1 MSIQTEI
8 NRISNNI
15 SSALSAIA
23 DKGVAVPSGSKSGAL
38 AGLIAKI
45 NGIPAA
51 ISKFAYGTYTPTSN
65 ITDVTITHDL
75 GVEPDFFILTSE
87 NGKLTV
93 GNGESVRPILMDFM
107 YSNHLY
113 YGDYKYALA
122 GGTYSMSNVFDNDI
136 PPITTSTVRIYVYL
150 PVPTSSATQAACLK
164 GGEEYR
170 WMAGVWA

>member
-1 MSIQTEI
+1 MSVQTQI
-8 NRISNNI
+8 NRISGNI
-15 SSALSAIA
+15 SSALTAIA
-23 DKGVAVPSGSKSGAL
+23 DKGVTVPSGSKSGAL

-45 NGIPAA
+45 NGVPAA

-65 ITDVTITHDL
+65 KTDVTITHDL
-75 GVEPDFFILTSE
+75 GVEPDFFILTSV
-87 NGKLTV
+87 NGPLYM
-93 GNGESVRPILMDFM
+93 GNGDTLRPILMDFM

-122 GGTYSMSNVFDNDI
+122 GGTYSRSNKFREDLPTV
-136 PPITTSTVRIYVYL
+136 TTSTIRVYVYL
-150 PVPTSSATQAACLK
+150 PTSDNGNQAACLK